1 VKAGDPML
9 LIMCHCGVHRYAIDS
24 RHVSEVLPR
33 VRLHAMS
40 GAPDWFAGMLVCRGM
55 AIPVMDL
62 AQLTEG
68 RSCGDRLSGRIVV
81 LRIEVRGSLRQIG
94 LLVESVDL
102 REAGG
107 GTGEIVGDTERPT
120 TWGMLH
126 LDEQGVFQLVD
137 IQRLV
142 SENRQAFL
150 FPLEKEV
157 AKEL

>member
-1 VKAGDPML
+1 ML

-33 VRLHAMS
+33 VRLHAAS
-40 GAPDWFAGMLVCRGM
+40 GAPAWFAGMLVCRGM

-62 AQLTEG
+62 AQVTDG

-81 LRIEVRGSLRQIG
+81 LRIEVRGSFRQFG

-102 REAGG
+102 REVHDGSGMIAG
-107 GTGEIVGDTERPT
+107 DSDRPT
-120 TWGMLH
+120 TWGTLH

-150 FPLEKEV
+150 FPPEQELAKEV
-157 AKEL
+157 AKET